1 MVQVGTAPT
10 ACLWQQRRGYSES
23 CPEAAQ
29 AGYDHRPARAGRRYA
44 DFIELMSGQKPPH
57 GYLPLNSRFKWD
69 LMGLKGN

>member
-1 MVQVGTAPT
+1 MVQVGTPPT

-44 DFIELMSGQKPPH
+44 DFIELCRDKNLHMATYPLILGLSGI
-57 GYLPLNSRFKWD
+57 
-69 LMGLKGN
+69 